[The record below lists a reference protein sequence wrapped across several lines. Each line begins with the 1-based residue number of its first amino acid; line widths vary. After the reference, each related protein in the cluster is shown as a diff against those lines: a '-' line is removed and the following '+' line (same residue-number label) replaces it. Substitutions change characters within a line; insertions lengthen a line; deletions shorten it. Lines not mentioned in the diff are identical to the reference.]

1 MPIAMND
8 NIKEGKIMECLK
20 CGSVWKGQEGKHYF
34 VCPFCQEPLVT
45 PSKKMNDLQ
54 SILHNLTSL
63 YGKEI
68 LNDKQ
73 GVMQYLEICMP
84 SGKREQNFLGMAY
97 SGGIV
102 GLLLKISKN
111 EQKKQKNIINQSVAL
126 LEEEYGISNEWAN
139 YIVESIAISIGLEIE
154 QSTSVVGLK
163 LQAEQGDSDAQYR
176 LALNFFDYEEKESNI
191 KQYLFWIEKSADS
204 GNQDAKFHIGKYLF
218 ENEDKL
224 LAKKSAITYLE
235 EAANA
240 GNLDAVCYL
249 ASQINC
255 GKVDNRHVDILVAE
269 IEEKKDI
276 LTSKQLLD
284 LSKYYENRK
293 TDVERVDRVLEC
305 VQLAYKKDKITTW
318 KRYINVLGKIGSREC
333 VAIRTRVLKEIINE
347 GNAEAMFLLAE
358 QYSKDIH
365 NAADMKTTIYWYK
378 MAAEAGIL
386 DAQLCLADIYE
397 KGKWISANNEEA
409 VYWYGQAAING
420 STLAMEKISFSSNKC
435 IRKTVTLLLE
445 DDSEI
450 ECLVKGYLSYKGNE
464 YLIIF
469 DDEIEEEIALRYFET
484 NSIGDFEVEEIDESE
499 EEIVLREYRRRN

>member
-1 MPIAMND
+1 
-8 NIKEGKIMECLK
+8 MECSK
-20 CGSVWKGQEGKHYF
+20 CGSVWKEQEGKHYF
-34 VCPFCQEPLVT
+34 MCPFCHEPLVT
-45 PSKKMNDLQ
+45 PSKEMDNLQ

-84 SGKREQNFLGMAY
+84 SGKREQNFLRMAY

-102 GLLLKISKN
+102 GLLLKTSRN
-111 EQKKQKNIINQSVAL
+111 EQKNQKSIINQSVAL
-126 LEEEYGISNEWAN
+126 LEEDYGISNEWAN

-154 QSTSVVGLK
+154 QSTSVVGLR
-163 LQAEQGDSDAQYR
+163 LQAEQGNSDAQYR
-176 LALNFFDYEEKESNI
+176 LALKFFDDGEKESNI
-191 KQYLFWIEKSADS
+191 KQYLFWIEKSALS
-204 GNQDAKFHIGKYLF
+204 GNQDAKFHIGKYFF

-224 LAKKSAITYLE
+224 LAKKNAITYLE
-235 EAANA
+235 EAADS

-269 IEEKKDI
+269 IEQKIDL

-293 TDVERVDRVLEC
+293 TDVDRVNRVLEC

-318 KRYINVLGKIGSREC
+318 KRYTNILEKIGDREC
-333 VAIRTRVLKEIINE
+333 LAIRTRVLKEIVNE
-347 GNAEAMFLLAE
+347 GNAEAIFLLAE
-358 QYSKDIH
+358 QYFRDVH
-365 NAADMKTTIYWYK
+365 NTADMKTVIYWYK
-378 MAAEAGIL
+378 MAADAGVL
-386 DAQLCLADIYE
+386 DAQLRLADIYE

-420 STLAMEKISFSSNKC
+420 STLAMEKIRFSSNKC

-450 ECLVKGYLSYKGNE
+450 ECPVKGYLSYKGNE

-469 DDEIEEEIALRYFET
+469 DSEIGEEIALRYFET
-484 NSIGDFEVEEIDESE
+484 NSIGDFEVEGIDESE
-499 EEIVLREYRRRN
+499 EKIVLREYRRRS